1 MKYLILGS
9 AGQIGFPLV
18 SFLKQ
23 KNHQVL
29 EFDVEDDSLEDL
41 RIDKNHILE
50 KYIRDSDFVFF
61 LAFDVGGSRYL
72 SKYQHTFEFLHNN
85 VKLMSNTFEFLEK
98 YKKPFIFASSQMSN
112 MSYSPYGVAKAIGER
127 YTDSLNGIT
136 VKFWNVYGPEK
147 NLEKSHVIT
156 DFILKAKNEKEIK
169 MLTDGTEVRQFL
181 HADDCANALLTLSNL
196 YDSLDRS
203 KNYHITNFEWNT
215 VLDIANVIS
224 HNFGGVKITPSV
236 TKDTVQKDKRNEPD
250 PYILNFWKPTISLN
264 EGIKKIIDFME
275 NKK

>member
-1 MKYLILGS
+1 MKYLVLGS
-9 AGQIGFPLV
+9 AGQIGYPLV
-18 SFLKQ
+18 NFLKER
-23 KNHQVL
+23 NYEVL
-29 EFDVEDDSLEDL
+29 EFDIEDDSLEDL
-41 RIDKNHILE
+41 RINKNILLE
-50 KYIRDSDFVFF
+50 KYIRDADFVFF

-85 VKLMSNTFEFLEK
+85 IKLMSNTFELLDT

-181 HADDCANALLTLSNL
+181 HADDCANALLILSNL
-196 YDSLDRS
+196 YDSLER
-203 KNYHITNFEWNT
+203 KREYHITNFKWNT
-215 VLDIANVIS
+215 VLDVANAIS
-224 HNFGGVKITPSV
+224 ENFGGIKIIPAEL
-236 TKDTVQKDKRNEPD
+236 KDIVQKDKRNEPD
-250 PYILNFWKPTISLN
+250 EYILKFWKPKITLN

-275 NKK
+275 NQK